1 MGCVH
6 MHQGIFA
13 IEEWGN
19 PNYVQNVMEKFGENN
34 QKARKTSWTISQ
46 TLTPR
51 LEHDKIWTQWALD
64 ILLENMLENDTMV

>member
-1 MGCVH
+1 
-6 MHQGIFA
+6 
-13 IEEWGN
+13 
-19 PNYVQNVMEKFGENN
+19 MEKFGENN